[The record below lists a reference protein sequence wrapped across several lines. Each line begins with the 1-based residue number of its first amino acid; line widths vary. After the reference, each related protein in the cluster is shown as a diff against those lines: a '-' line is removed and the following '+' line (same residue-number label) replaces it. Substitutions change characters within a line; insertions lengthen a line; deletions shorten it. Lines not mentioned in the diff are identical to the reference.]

1 MNVSPIIGPPYAC
14 SKVVPDIGPV
24 FGESE
29 IVIHGLQFKESDKIE
44 VSFSSGKN
52 EKIAQG
58 KFVDEHT
65 LTCQTPNFEDFGAL
79 EVNLRVNINDEGW
92 TVNKLK
98 FRYFANTSARTA
110 SRGPGVNSDVT
121 GVYGVEIPFFICA
134 KDTCN
139 SKRTSGDDEFIVEVT
154 NADDPKA
161 PQGSVRLVDFDN
173 GTHEVFYTVPTPGR
187 YRIDVGYDDLGEPQE
202 IIPIRGSP
210 FYMNFGDPWTYQ
222 RTSGPAP
229 LKRKHGALT
238 SVGPQQVC
246 LYGGDENGVSVLR
259 TKQMSGPGARL
270 LSMANPSHE
279 GPVKIRPVAVR
290 WSFRRYHSVP
300 RVKSLETWPP
310 SRLTR
315 TACRGHGKSSTGS
328 KATCLCAHAMRR
340 ISDLRL
346 KARRNRP
353 KFANQR
359 RLRRQRFSC
368 QWNRLP
374 LLRNPSSPM

>member
-1 MNVSPIIGPPYAC
+1 MCIR
-14 SKVVPDIGPV
+14 DR
-24 FGESE
+24 
-29 IVIHGLQFKESDKIE
+29 FKESDKIE
-44 VSFSSGKN
+44 VSFRSGKN

-98 FRYFANTSARTA
+98 FRYFANTSAA
-110 SRGPGVNSDVT
+110 NCIAYGPGVNSDVT
-121 GVYGVEIPFFICA
+121 GVYGVEIPFYICA

-259 TKQMSGPGARL
+259 TKQDEWTWGTAPVNGQPEPRKVQGQDSAGGGKMVVFGGTTLGAKGEELGDLATFTADPDGVSG
-270 LSMANPSHE
+270 SW
-279 GPVKIRPVAVR
+279 KIIDGIKGYVPLRPR
-290 WSFRRYHSVP
+290 
-300 RVKSLETWPP
+300 
-310 SRLTR
+310 
-315 TACRGHGKSSTGS
+315 
-328 KATCLCAHAMRR
+328 HAKD
-340 ISDLRL
+340 SDLRL

-359 RLRRQRFSC
+359 RL
-368 QWNRLP
+368 
-374 LLRNPSSPM
+374 